1 MNNRRWAHQRANAP
15 YSFAPIAISLIAAV
29 LAIAI
34 PWPSVGCCFAQEVIG
49 ESLIVGDAPFN
60 YPAYME
66 VPAELRAW
74 FRNPDGSCV
83 QCSQGL
89 VGMNGNLPKMTFL
102 LWDTE
107 YGKAEHGGSWPGRV
121 AAYAKQRGMRIFNVT
136 GNGYEDTR
144 PWMLWAA
151 KTNRYAAIGAGG
163 SHFQCL
169 YGYIPGA
176 AKPWLVNNNNSTS
189 VIDEYT
195 EEGFRRLHMA
205 SGPWVVVP
213 DEPASA
219 PPPRIVEWWK

>member
-1 MNNRRWAHQRANAP
+1 VGQVKHRADGLKLARMTPILRPVLLWLLTLGAALSAP
-15 YSFAPIAISLIAAV
+15 AA
-29 LAIAI
+29 A
-34 PWPSVGCCFAQEVIG
+34 SAQ
-49 ESLIVGDAPFN
+49 SADFN

-66 VPAELRAW
+66 IPSELRAW

-83 QCSQGL
+83 QCSEGL
-89 VGMNGNLPKMTFL
+89 TGMHNNLPSWTFL

-107 YGKAEHGGSWPGRV
+107 YGKPQRGGSWPGRV
-121 AAYAKQRGMRIFNVT
+121 ASYAKQRGMRIFNVT
-136 GNGYEDTR
+136 GDSYADTR
-144 PWMLWAA
+144 PWMIWAA
-151 KTNRYAAIGAGG
+151 KTNRFCAIGAGG

-189 VIDEYT
+189 VIDEYS